1 MNASHALLIVAAVI
15 LAGIALRQ
23 RQRRVAH
30 EREHHIRA
38 YVFPGGVLRELNR
51 SFPQLQ
57 LKDLQLAA
65 RALRQFFLVHAR
77 AQGRVVAMPSKV
89 TDALWHAF
97 ILDTRAYRAF
107 CQAAFGAYFNHLPE
121 RAMGDRNA
129 DGAATWRTWRLACLE
144 ENIDPARATRLPL
157 LFAIDAKLG
166 LPGAVV
172 HDPASFKPPANS
184 DSSSGGGCGGS
195 SSDGCGDSGCGGG
208 CGGGD

>member
-1 MNASHALLIVAAVI
+1 MQASHILLIATAVL
-15 LAGIALRQ
+15 LAGVALRQ
-23 RQRRVAH
+23 RQQRVAH
-30 EREHHIRA
+30 VREHHIRA
-38 YVFPGGVLRELNR
+38 FVFPTGVLQELHR

-77 AQGRVVAMPSKV
+77 ARGQLVAMPSKV

-107 CQAAFGAYFNHLPE
+107 CEAAFGAYFHHLPE
-121 RAMGDRNA
+121 RAMAAQDG
-129 DGAATWRTWRLACLE
+129 DGAAAWRTWRLACLE

-166 LPGAVV
+166 IAGAVV
-172 HDPASFKPPANS
+172 HDPASFKPPKNS
-184 DSSSGGGCGGS
+184 GSSCGGGGGD